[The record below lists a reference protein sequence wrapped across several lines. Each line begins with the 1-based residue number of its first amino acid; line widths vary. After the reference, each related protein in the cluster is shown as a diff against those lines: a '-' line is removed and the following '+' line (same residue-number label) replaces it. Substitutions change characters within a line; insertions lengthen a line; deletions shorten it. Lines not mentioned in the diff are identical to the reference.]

1 MSSASGGTIGAV
13 MFTMVVGLLLV
24 AASALGFG
32 YALFGHRPV
41 PQPAMAVAGGHL
53 VDDLAEPTPSIE
65 DASTD
70 QVAAVPA
77 GGVLPAGWA
86 RRLLQREPTA
96 DHQPSG
102 DVTLSTGV
110 RVRSALLL
118 GLIVV
123 GLAAAIGALISV
135 VLVGAVLLVT

>member
-1 MSSASGGTIGAV
+1 

-41 PQPAMAVAGGHL
+41 PQPAMALAGGHL
-53 VDDLAEPTPSIE
+53 VDDLAEPAPSIE
-65 DASTD
+65 AD
-70 QVAAVPA
+70 PA
-77 GGVLPAGWA
+77 GSVEELQGGGVLPAGWA

-96 DHQPSG
+96 DHQPGG

-118 GLIVV
+118 TLVVV

>member
-1 MSSASGGTIGAV
+1 

-41 PQPAMAVAGGHL
+41 PQPAMALAGGHL
-53 VDDLAEPTPSIE
+53 VDDLAEPPPSIDDE
-65 DASTD
+65 PLEH
-70 QVAAVPA
+70 VADVPA
-77 GGVLPAGWA
+77 GGVLPAGWL

-102 DVTLSTGV
+102 DVTLSTAV

-118 GLIVV
+118 ALTVV
-123 GLAAAIGALISV
+123 GLAAAIGALVSV

>member
-1 MSSASGGTIGAV
+1 

-41 PQPAMAVAGGHL
+41 PQPAMALAGGHL
-53 VDDLAEPTPSIE
+53 VDDLAEPAPSI
-65 DASTD
+65 DDDPAD
-70 QVAAVPA
+70 HVAEVAA
-77 GGVLPAGWA
+77 GGVLQAGWA

-96 DHQPSG
+96 DHQPGG
-102 DVTLSTGV
+102 DVTLSRGV

-118 GLIVV
+118 ALVVV
-123 GLAAAIGALISV
+123 GLAAAIGTLISV